1 MWCDFLFATRAT
13 WSTRCPFL
21 TRSLLCDQG
30 SGKWW
35 FWYCLMRSP
44 FTGFL
49 PLLLSSQIQSFCK
62 RWPPDFT
69 FLKRWYFS
77 NICFCFRDTWF
88 VSLSMCCRCWTQL
101 RLAERST
108 TRWSISSSLLEG
120 PFRHP
125 CRLSFNKVCKN
136 GSLKAARATCC
147 PAQDRIYVDGWT
159 DNSKYTLLSTIRY
172 WTSY

>member
-1 MWCDFLFATRAT
+1 MPCQYLYQTWGCRSRFQSWRSLWAT

-62 RWPPDFT
+62 R
-69 FLKRWYFS
+69 
-77 NICFCFRDTWF
+77 
-88 VSLSMCCRCWTQL
+88 CWTQL

-125 CRLSFNKVCKN
+125 CRFSFNKVCKN
-136 GSLKAARATCC
+136 GSLKAVWTSCC
-147 PAQDRIYVDGWT
+147 PAQDRIYVDTWT